1 MIVFSREV
9 YACRCNTHV
18 PEEDPGASEIARKAS
33 FRSGTVADLAALDPA
48 HHDMAHLEELA
59 LRLRAGET
67 WTVAELDGRI
77 VHYFWISTARRCVY
91 PSLPGCEFELCART
105 GYGHD
110 AWTHPDLRSSGVRRR
125 SFLYELNLLREMG
138 RDYEASFFVAYQLE
152 GATRSLAK
160 VGIVVEPLWKIHLTK
175 ERSLRFEALRRE
187 MESMW
192 PVATEGSPAHI

>member
-9 YACRCNTHV
+9 YACRCHTHV
-18 PEEDPGASEIARKAS
+18 RAEDPDASEIAKKAL
-33 FRSGTVADLAALDPA
+33 FRRGTAADLVALDPA
-48 HHDMAHLEELA
+48 HHDPSHLAELGQ
-59 LRLRAGET
+59 RLGAGET
-67 WTVAELDGRI
+67 WTVAESDGRI
-77 VHYFWISTARRCVY
+77 VHYFWVSTARRCTY

-110 AWTHPDLRSSGVRRR
+110 AWTHPDLRGSGIRRR
-125 SFLYELNLLREMG
+125 SFLYELGLLREMG

-160 VGIVVEPLWKIHLTK
+160 VGIGVEPLWKIHLTK
-175 ERSLRFEALRRE
+175 DRSLRFEALRRD

-192 PVATEGSPAHI
+192 PIAR